1 MEETNLEI
9 WKKSHK
15 DSEQKKRLS
24 SAILA
29 ENTPLSVDTIKKEGI
44 FVGSHGKYETS
55 LKHCTCVDFNRRKL
69 PCKHMYRLAMELG
82 IIKEKFYSD
91 YDGRV
96 KFLDSYE
103 KNEQKKKKSISF
115 ENSIEILETLNDS
128 SQLVLKTLLYETL
141 YQKKEYVPFISKERE
156 ILSLENNSCIEVV
169 DSPIHAFQAYPRNE
183 MNEKLQKAGISGFK
197 KNLKL
202 EVLAKWCV
210 DTGLDSKKILPE
222 VQVIK
227 LSDVLFKSRRKI
239 YQYLVRKFDDDCYL
253 DENGKEVF
261 IPKGSE
267 YITTVSLKNESSI
280 KLQFPDDEITAQ
292 LNKFG
297 KNRCNK

>member
-29 ENTPLSVDTIKKEGI
+29 ENTPLSVDTIKKEGV
-44 FVGSHGKYETS
+44 FVGSHGKYETT

-82 IIKEKFYSD
+82 IIKEKSYSD

-115 ENSIEILETLNDS
+115 ENSIEILESLNDS

-141 YQKKEYVPFISKERE
+141 YQKKNLFLLYPKRE
-156 ILSLENNSCIEVV
+156 KFYL
-169 DSPIHAFQAYPRNE
+169 
-183 MNEKLQKAGISGFK
+183 
-197 KNLKL
+197 LKII
-202 EVLAKWCV
+202 VA
-210 DTGLDSKKILPE
+210 
-222 VQVIK
+222 
-227 LSDVLFKSRRKI
+227 
-239 YQYLVRKFDDDCYL
+239 
-253 DENGKEVF
+253 
-261 IPKGSE
+261 
-267 YITTVSLKNESSI
+267 LK
-280 KLQFPDDEITAQ
+280 
-292 LNKFG
+292 
-297 KNRCNK
+297 